1 MKKDVHPKTRLVVF
15 QDSQTNKQFL
25 IESTILTKDKVVYKE
40 DGKEYPLVR
49 IEVSSD
55 SHPFYTGQQTFIQ
68 AEGRVDRF
76 NKRYSRGQY
85 SVEES
90 AKDSHKEE
98 TKAKNTEQEE

>member
-85 SVEES
+85 SV
-90 AKDSHKEE
+90 KHWRHCRPMWPY
-98 TKAKNTEQEE
+98 

>member
-68 AEGRVDRF
+68 AEDGIR
-76 NKRYSRGQY
+76 
-85 SVEES
+85 
-90 AKDSHKEE
+90 DSP
-98 TKAKNTEQEE
+98 